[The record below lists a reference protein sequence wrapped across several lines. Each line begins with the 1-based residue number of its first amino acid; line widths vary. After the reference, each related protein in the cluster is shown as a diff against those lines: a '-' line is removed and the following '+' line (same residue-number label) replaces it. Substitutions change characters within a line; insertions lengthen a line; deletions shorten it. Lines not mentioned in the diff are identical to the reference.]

1 MADQNGPHVPLTAAQ
16 SGMWLAQQVNPDNPM
31 YSIAECVEISGPVD
45 TVLFEAALRR
55 TVDEADTLR
64 LRFVPGAEGPRQ
76 IVQEAVDWP
85 LHTLDV
91 SGAADPSA
99 EAEAWM
105 LARVA
110 APVDLSAGPLFT
122 FGLITLAEDRYTWF
136 SRVHHA
142 IVDGYSWSL
151 IVARVAE
158 VYTALV
164 AGDEPS
170 PDRFGS
176 VRELVAQDLAYR
188 ESERFAEDREF
199 WTGRLAGLG
208 EPVSLA
214 PRPDRVPTDHVRLAG
229 EVPAKTA
236 DGLRALGRET
246 GVSWPAVTVAAIAA
260 YLHRLTGA
268 TDVVLGLAVAAR
280 PDPAAR
286 RTPGMVSNA
295 LPLRTEVGPD
305 TTVAALLTSVSRE
318 LHQVLRHQ
326 RYRYE
331 DVHRD
336 LRRVGTRKRL
346 WGPEINLIMYGTPLT
361 FAGRPST
368 VRGFSIGPEEDLSLV
383 VDNREPGDGF
393 LVDFHA
399 NADLYDH
406 DAVADHRQRLVDFLA
421 TLADAAPGDTV
432 GALELPLP
440 EGWIAPVAASAP
452 APAEEAV
459 RAPYRAPRTPRERTL
474 CALVAEVL
482 KAERI
487 GLDDDFFER
496 GGHSL
501 SAIRL
506 LGRIRETLGAELS
519 VRTVF
524 EAPTVARLVTRIE
537 GADGARTALAPMARP
552 AELPLSLT
560 QQRLW
565 FMNRLQAPTGAY
577 NMGLALRLSGRL
589 DRPALGRALSDVLAR
604 HESLRTCFPDTDGRP
619 RQHVLSPAEADAR
632 VVLSVTEVTEDA
644 LDATVAAV
652 VAEGFDLAAGPP
664 VRPRLLVLGPE
675 EHVLL
680 VVLHHIVADGL
691 SLAPLARDLGRAYT
705 ARAAGAAPDLPPLAV
720 QYADYTLWQH
730 TVLGSEDS
738 TDSADSP
745 LGRQLAY
752 WKRTLEGLPE
762 ELSLPA
768 DRPRPPG
775 LSQRGDIVRF
785 AVGAGLRTRLAEL
798 ARAHGASLFMVF
810 QSAVAVLLNKLGAG
824 EDIPLGSAVAGRTDP
839 ALDDLIGCFVNT
851 VVFRN
856 DLTGD
861 PSFAEL
867 LGRSREMALAAHAH
881 QDVPFERLVEALNPE
896 RSLSRN
902 PLFQV
907 MMDVQTPSESTLE
920 LPGLTATPQQVDPGV
935 TKIDLLFGLD
945 ERAADQGAATGI
957 DGRLEYATDLFDR
970 DTVERMADRFVRLL
984 DAVTADP
991 DRPLSAIGLLTA
1003 AERERLLYGVNQAP
1017 TVTPRALLPELFQ
1030 TQAAR
1035 TPDAPALTEGALT
1048 YRYAELN
1055 VRANRL
1061 AHELIA
1067 RGAGP
1072 ERLVGVVLPRSADL
1086 VVALLAVV
1094 KSGAAYVPVDPDYP
1108 AERIAFMLA
1117 DADPALV
1124 LTAPSAA
1131 GAVPDGLPVLDI
1143 TRAAG
1148 TVERDPTDTD
1158 RRAPLAADHPAYVI
1172 YTSGSTG
1179 RPKGVVV
1186 AHRSVAVYLGYARE
1200 RYPSV
1205 AESALLHSP
1214 VSFDLT
1220 VTALY
1225 APLISGGCVRVGAL
1239 EGPGDGAPR
1248 PGFLKATPSH
1258 LGLLGVLPE
1267 EFSPTGELVV
1277 GGEMLLGEVVARW
1290 REQRPGATV
1299 VNEYGPTEATVG
1311 CVEHRIG
1318 PEEEIPAGPVPI
1330 GRPMWNSAVYVLDG
1344 ALRPVPPGVPGELYI
1359 AGGQLA
1365 RGYLGRPG
1373 LTAERFVADPYG
1385 APGARMY
1392 RSGDLARRRP
1402 DGVLDYLGRVD
1413 DQVKLRGF
1421 RIELGEVEAVLRRH
1435 PGVARAA
1442 VVVREDQPGLRRLV
1456 GYTVPEPGAAVDGTA
1471 LRAHT
1476 AGLLPDYMVP
1486 SAFVALPELPLTP
1499 NGKLDARALPAP
1511 DTGAFGPD
1519 GADTEHRAPRDAR
1532 EEALAGLFAEVLGVA
1547 RVGLDDSFFELGGD
1561 SIVSIQL
1568 VARARRMGLD
1578 LAPKDVFEHKT
1589 VARIAAALPAAG
1601 PAAATALEAAVSA
1614 TGDLPATP
1622 VMRWLEERGG
1632 PGGPFAAF
1640 HQTTLTRV
1648 PPGAGHDD
1656 RFTTALA
1663 AVLDHHDALR
1673 MRARRDGRGWTYRIA
1688 ERGAVA
1694 ARDLV
1699 RRIDMTGQ
1707 DPDAVRATVAEQA
1720 RAAWRRLDPEAGVMA
1735 QLVWCDAGPGAP
1747 GRLLFAV
1754 HHLAVDGVS
1763 WQILLEDLR
1772 TAWEAAGEGRAPQL
1786 PPVGTPLRHW
1796 ATALRARAT
1805 DAVRAAESGIWAGI
1819 LRQPAPGLVDTPLD
1833 PATDTA
1839 GAARRLTM
1847 TLPADRTEP
1856 LLTSVPAALRAT
1868 VHEVLVTAF
1877 ALAVADW
1884 RARRGAPGG
1893 PGALIDLEGHGRQD
1907 LGDGLDL
1914 SRTVGWFTDVHPAR
1928 LDPGVADGD
1937 WAGLWSGG
1945 AAAGAALRT
1954 VKEQLRALPGEG
1966 IGYGLL
1972 RRLDPAAGARL
1983 AGLATPQLLFNYL
1996 GRADAPGSGA
2006 AGHWSPAAESDAV
2019 LGDGDPRQPLS
2030 HVVELNAVAHRHPDG
2045 HRLLAS
2051 WTWPGRLLSDADMR
2065 ELADGWFR
2073 ALRALADHAERPE
2086 AGGYAPSDLALVELS
2101 QDEIDGLEAE
2111 WRTLQ

>member
-45 TVLFEAALRR
+45 TALFEAALRR

-99 EAEAWM
+99 EAEEWM

-110 APVDLSAGPLFT
+110 APVDLSTGPLFT

-136 SRVHHA
+136 SRVHHT
-142 IVDGYSWSL
+142 IVDGFSWSL
-151 IVARVAE
+151 IVSRVAE

-164 AGDEPS
+164 AGEEPS
-170 PDRFGS
+170 PGPFGS
-176 VRELVAQDLAYR
+176 VRDLVARDLEYR
-188 ESERFAEDREF
+188 ESERFAGDREF
-199 WTGRLAGLG
+199 WTARLAGLG

-280 PDPAAR
+280 PDRAAR
-286 RTPGMVSNA
+286 KTPGMVSNA
-295 LPLRTEVGPD
+295 LPLRIEVGPD
-305 TTVAALLTSVSRE
+305 TTVAALLAAVSGE
-318 LHQVLRHQ
+318 LHEVLRHQ

-331 DVHRD
+331 DLHRD
-336 LRRVGTRKRL
+336 LRRVGERKRL

-399 NADLYDH
+399 NADLYDT
-406 DAVADHRQRLVDFLA
+406 DTVADHRQRLVDFLA
-421 TLADAAPGDTV
+421 TLADATPGDTV

-440 EGWIAPVAASAP
+440 EGWVPPVTVPAAVTT
-452 APAEEAV
+452 EQV
-459 RAPYRAPRTPRERTL
+459 PYRAPRTPREEAL

-482 KAERI
+482 KSDRV
-487 GLDDDFFER
+487 GLDDNFFER

-524 EAPTVARLVTRIE
+524 EAPTVALLTTRIE
-537 GADGARTALAPMARP
+537 GADGARTTLAPMARP

-565 FMNRLQAPTGAY
+565 FMNRLQGPTGAY
-577 NMGLALRLSGRL
+577 NMGLALRLSGHL
-589 DRPALGRALSDVLAR
+589 DRAALGLALSDVLAR

-619 RQHVLSPAEADAR
+619 RQHILTPAEADAR
-632 VVLSVTEVTEDA
+632 VVLTVTEVTEDA

-652 VAEGFDLAAGPP
+652 VAEGFDLAAGPA
-664 VRPRLLVLGPE
+664 VRPRLLALGPG

-705 ARAAGAAPDLPPLAV
+705 ARTAGDAPQLPPLAV

-730 TVLGSEDS
+730 SVLGGDED
-738 TDSADSP
+738 ADSP

-752 WKRTLEGLPE
+752 WKRALAGLPE
-762 ELSLPA
+762 ELALPT
-768 DRPRPPG
+768 DRPRPPV

-785 AVGAGLRTRLAEL
+785 AIGAGLHERLTGL

-810 QSAVAVLLNKLGAG
+810 QSAVAVLLGKLGAG
-824 EDIPLGSAVAGRTDP
+824 TDIPLGSAVAGRTDP
-839 ALDDLIGCFVNT
+839 ALDELIGCFVNT

-856 DLTGD
+856 DLSGD

-867 LGRSREMALAAHAH
+867 LGRAREMALAAHAH

-945 ERAADQGAATGI
+945 ERAAERGAVTGI

-970 DTVERMADRFVRLL
+970 DTVERLADRFVRLL
-984 DAVTADP
+984 DAVTAEP
-991 DRPLSAIGLLTA
+991 DRPLSGIGLLTA
-1003 AERERLLYGVNQAP
+1003 AERERVLYGFNQAP
-1017 TVTPRALLPELFQ
+1017 TVASPGALLPELFQ

-1035 TPDAPALTEGALT
+1035 TPDAPALAEGALT

-1055 VRANRL
+1055 TRANRL

-1072 ERLVGVVLPRSADL
+1072 ERVVAVVLPRSADL

-1094 KSGAAYVPVDPDYP
+1094 KSGAAYLPVDPDHP

-1131 GAVPDGLPVLDI
+1131 VAVPDGLPVLDVS
-1143 TRAAG
+1143 RAG
-1148 TVERDPTDTD
+1148 STVERDPSDAD

-1186 AHRSVAVYLGYARE
+1186 AHRSVAVYLDDARQ

-1205 AESALLHSP
+1205 ARSALLHSP

-1225 APLISGGCVRVGAL
+1225 APLISGGQVRITAL
-1239 EGPGDGAPR
+1239 EEPGDGAPR

-1258 LGLLGVLPE
+1258 LGLLGLLPE

-1277 GGEMLLGEVVARW
+1277 GGEALLGEVVARW
-1290 REQRPGATV
+1290 RERHPGATV

-1311 CVEHRIG
+1311 CVAHRIG
-1318 PEEEIPAGPVPI
+1318 PDEEIPAGPVPI
-1330 GRPMWNSAVYVLDG
+1330 GRPMANSAVHVLDG
-1344 ALRPVPPGVPGELYI
+1344 SLRPVPPGVPGELYI

-1365 RGYLGRPG
+1365 RGYLRRPG

-1392 RSGDLARRRP
+1392 RSGDLARWRR

-1421 RIELGEVEAVLRRH
+1421 RIEPGEIEAVLCRH
-1435 PGVARAA
+1435 PAVARAA

-1456 GYTVPEPGAAVDGTA
+1456 GYTVAEPGAAVDGA
-1471 LRAHT
+1471 ELRAHT

-1486 SAFVALPELPLTP
+1486 TALLALEELPLTP
-1499 NGKLDARALPAP
+1499 NGKLDTRALPAP
-1511 DTGAFGPD
+1511 DTGAD
-1519 GADTEHRAPRDAR
+1519 TTGADTGADGAHTGPEAPRDPR
-1532 EEALAGLFAEVLGVA
+1532 EAALAGLFAEVLGVA

-1589 VARIAAALPAAG
+1589 VARITAALPDDG
-1601 PAAATALEAAVSA
+1601 PAAATAPQPVMSAV
-1614 TGDLPATP
+1614 GDLPATP

-1632 PGGPFAAF
+1632 PGGPFASF

-1648 PPGAGHDD
+1648 PPGAGDGD

-1673 MRARRDGRGWTYRIA
+1673 MRARRDGDGWTYRIA

-1699 RRIDMTGQ
+1699 RRVAVAGQ
-1707 DPDAVRATVAEQA
+1707 DADALRATVAEQA
-1720 RAAWRRLDPEAGVMA
+1720 HAAWRRLDPETGVMA
-1735 QLVWCDAGPGAP
+1735 QLVWCDAGPDAP

-1772 TAWEAAGEGRAPQL
+1772 TAWEAAGEDRAPEL
-1786 PPVGTPLRHW
+1786 PPATTSLRQW
-1796 ATALRARAT
+1796 ATALRTRAT
-1805 DAVRAAESGIWAGI
+1805 DATEAAFWAGT
-1819 LRQPAPGLVDTPLD
+1819 LRRPAPGLVDTPLD

-1839 GAARRLTM
+1839 GAARRITM

-1856 LLTSVPAALRAT
+1856 LLTSAPAALRAT

-1877 ALAVADW
+1877 ALAVSDW
-1884 RARRGAPGG
+1884 RTRRGRPGG
-1893 PGALIDLEGHGRQD
+1893 PGALVDLEGHGRQD
-1907 LGDGLDL
+1907 TGDGLDM
-1914 SRTVGWFTDVHPAR
+1914 SRTVGWFTSIHPAR
-1928 LDPGVADGD
+1928 LDPEVADGD

-1945 AAAGAALRT
+1945 PAAGTALRT

-1966 IGYGLL
+1966 TGYGPL
-1972 RRLDPAAGARL
+1972 RHLDPTTGTRL

-1996 GRADAPGSGA
+1996 GRADAPGSGT
-2006 AGHWSPAAESDAV
+2006 AGDWSPAAESDAV
-2019 LGDGDPRQPLS
+2019 LGDGDPHQPLS

-2051 WTWPGRLLSDADMR
+2051 WTWPGRLLSDADVR

-2086 AGGYAPSDLALVELS
+2086 AGGHAPSDLSLVELS